1 MSKANKTKSIFSKL
15 EAVSLSKWMAGL
27 VITTLLTFLFLG
39 SMYYYLDQQNNKRLS
54 KNSAY
59 ILTEISILKVQS
71 KYQAASTVAQYHDK
85 VPASLVSSKIEALA
99 KAVKTLKT
107 ENTVSALNGYISQLE
122 SSLASAKTASTQSPV
137 DGKKV
142 RSELNKVGDVLDTLF
157 LISDEGAKAEW
168 KNLLTGS
175 QNNFMFIFS
184 IIVVGTFIV
193 AGLGFI
199 ITKIIQN
206 LFSNLLKINNSLRD
220 GNTTVTIPEGLDH
233 TEAGKLYSGL
243 NVFKDHIKERSELQK
258 KQEEEQQKEH
268 ERQKSIDSLIN
279 NFRTDMHDVIEP
291 VQENISS
298 MLSMATS
305 LNQVAEETSGKASR
319 TSELSRDSSNKAQSV
334 ASATEEL
341 SSSISEVSS
350 KVSQTTNV
358 VMEVTSEARQTNEKV
373 SELSNAAN
381 KIGEVMTIIQDIA
394 EQTNLLALNAT
405 IEAARAGEM
414 GKGFAVVAS
423 EVKTLANQTA
433 KATEEISSQ
442 ILAIQGS
449 TGDAVNA
456 IQSISQKLE
465 SVNEA
470 TTEISA
476 AVEQQRAAT
485 SDISHNIMN
494 VSSGIADV
502 AENVGSVNLVASEA
516 TQTASYVHNSSTD
529 VAEKTDQLK
538 TKVEEFLKQV
548 SAA

>member
-1 MSKANKTKSIFSKL
+1 MLNSSNTKSIFTKL
-15 EAVSLSKWMAGL
+15 ESISLSKWMAGL
-27 VITTLLTFLFLG
+27 VVTTLLTFIFLG
-39 SMYYYLDQQNNKRLS
+39 SMYYYLDQQNNERLS

-59 ILTEISILKVQS
+59 ILTEISILKVQN
-71 KYQAASTVAQYHDK
+71 KYQAAATVAEYHGK
-85 VPASLVSSKIEALA
+85 VPATLINKKIDTLSN
-99 KAVKTLKT
+99 AVKTLKS
-107 ENTVSALNGYISQLE
+107 ENTVPALNGYISQLE
-122 SSLASAKTASTQSPV
+122 SALTSAQNLSTQTPV

-142 RSELNKVGDVLDTLF
+142 KSELNKVGDVLDTLF
-157 LISDEGAKAEW
+157 LISDEGAKVEW

-175 QNNFMFIFS
+175 QNNFTSIFS
-184 IIVVGTFIV
+184 IIVIGTLV
-193 AGLGFI
+193 VTGLGFI
-199 ITKIIQN
+199 ITKLIQN
-206 LFSNLLKINNSLRD
+206 LFSNLLEINNSLRD
-220 GNTTVTIPEGLDH
+220 GNTNVTIPEGLDH

-243 NVFKDHIKERSELQK
+243 KVFKDHIKERSELQR
-258 KQEEEQQKEH
+258 KQEEQQQKQQ
-268 ERQKSIDSLIN
+268 ERQKSIDNLIN
-279 NFRTDMHDVIEP
+279 TFRSDMHDVIEP

-298 MLSMATS
+298 MLSMADS
-305 LNQVAEETSGKASR
+305 LNQVAEETSGKASS
-319 TSELSRDSSNKAQSV
+319 TSDLSRDSSNKAQSV

-341 SSSISEVSS
+341 SSSISEVSN
-350 KVSQTTNV
+350 KVSQATNV
-358 VMEVTSEARQTNEKV
+358 VMEVTNEARQTNDKV

-442 ILAIQGS
+442 ILAIQNS

-456 IQSISQKLE
+456 IKSISQKLE
-465 SVNEA
+465 SVNES

-476 AVEQQRAAT
+476 AIEQQRAAT

-502 AENVGSVNLVASEA
+502 AENVGSVNIVASEA

-529 VAEKTDQLK
+529 VADKTDQLK
-538 TKVEEFLKQV
+538 TKVEAFLKQV